1 MYTDVLHERIR
12 MKRPVRVLIVDD
24 HTIVREGF
32 HMLLGDERMIDIV
45 GEAANGAD
53 AVRYA
58 RLVKPDVV
66 LMDVGM
72 PKMDGI
78 TATRLLRESCPQIH
92 VIMLTS
98 FAGDQRVQEALRS
111 GAIGSVPKDV
121 PKGELVHAI
130 LAAAQ
135 GKLHTKLDLPT
146 SALDSL
152 TERERDVLRLIARGH
167 PNKEIAAE
175 LHLTE
180 GTVKGYVSTV
190 LAKLEVAD
198 RTQAALYAVR
208 HGLT

>member
-1 MYTDVLHERIR
+1 ME
-12 MKRPVRVLIVDD
+12 
-24 HTIVREGF
+24 
-32 HMLLGDERMIDIV
+32 
-45 GEAANGAD
+45 
-53 AVRYA
+53 
-58 RLVKPDVV
+58 PDVV

-72 PKMDGI
+72 PDMDGI
-78 TATRLLRESCPQIH
+78 TATRLLRESCPQPH

-98 FAGDQRVQEALRS
+98 FAEDQRIQEALRS
-111 GAIGSVPKDV
+111 GAIGYVLKDV
-121 PKGELVHAI
+121 PKGDLVRAI

-135 GKLHTKLDLPT
+135 GKPQTKLESPT
-146 SALDSL
+146 SALGLL
-152 TERERDVLRLIARGH
+152 TERERDVIRLLARGRS
-167 PNKEIAAE
+167 NKEIAAE

>member
-1 MYTDVLHERIR
+1 

-32 HMLLGDERMIDIV
+32 HMLLGDESMIDIV
-45 GEAANGAD
+45 GD
-53 AVRYA
+53 AVNGVDALRYA
-58 RLVKPDVV
+58 RLMEPDVV

-72 PKMDGI
+72 PEMDGI
-78 TATRLLRESCPQIH
+78 TATRLLRESCPRTH

-111 GAIGSVPKDV
+111 GAIGYVLKDV
-121 PKGELVHAI
+121 PKGELVQAI
-130 LAAAQ
+130 LAAAH
-135 GKLHTKLDLPT
+135 GKPQTKLDT
-146 SALDSL
+146 SQSALGLL
-152 TERERDVLRLIARGH
+152 TERERDVLRLIARGR

-190 LAKLEVAD
+190 LAKLEVTD

>member
-1 MYTDVLHERIR
+1 

-32 HMLLGDERMIDIV
+32 HMLLGDESMIDIV
-45 GEAANGAD
+45 GEAANGVD
-53 AVRYA
+53 ALRYA
-58 RLVKPDVV
+58 RLMEPDVV
-66 LMDVGM
+66 LMDVVM
-72 PKMDGI
+72 PEMDGI
-78 TATRLLRESCPQIH
+78 TATRLLRESCPRTH

-98 FAGDQRVQEALRS
+98 FAEDQRVQEALRT
-111 GAIGSVPKDV
+111 GAIGYVLKDV
-121 PKGELVHAI
+121 PKGELVQAI

-135 GKLHTKLDLPT
+135 GKPHTKLDT
-146 SALDSL
+146 SQSALGLL

-190 LAKLEVAD
+190 LAKLEVTD